1 VDEIIRLNFFQ
12 IMWLMKGYPIHPGMD
27 GIRKLEIFY
36 PYSVPGGTLKLD
48 KSIKGFVISYSR
60 I

>member
-1 VDEIIRLNFFQ
+1 
-12 IMWLMKGYPIHPGMD
+12 MWLMKGYPIHPGMD